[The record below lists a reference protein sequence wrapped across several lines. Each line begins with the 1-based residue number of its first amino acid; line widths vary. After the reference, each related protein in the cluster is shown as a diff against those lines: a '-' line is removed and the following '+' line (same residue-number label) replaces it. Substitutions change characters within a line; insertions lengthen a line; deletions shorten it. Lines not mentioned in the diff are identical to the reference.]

1 MCTEHAKTLTHR
13 SRAAVPSAGTGSAAP
28 TERQAPLDGAAS
40 GGIGLSRRAALLG
53 GATATAAAVLGAGPA
68 AAAGLAP
75 ALAASGGRGLVDLT
89 YPFTTAFPAYAAGEE
104 SSRSTY
110 VTIEQDGYYLQEW
123 HLFEHTGTHVDAPG
137 HFTPGGRLAPDLEL
151 AELISPAVVIDIADR
166 AARDPDAMVTV
177 DDLRAFER
185 RHGRIPDGAAGLMHS
200 GWGAK
205 VGNTEPTGAR
215 TRPGRCTSRA
225 FSGDA
230 CTWLLQRRRIQS
242 LGVDTLSIDPG
253 NSETFDAHLVLT
265 GADRYG
271 LENLANLDR
280 LPRRGATVVV
290 GLIPLEQ
297 GSGGPARVFASC

>member
-1 MCTEHAKTLTHR
+1 
-13 SRAAVPSAGTGSAAP
+13 
-28 TERQAPLDGAAS
+28 
-40 GGIGLSRRAALLG
+40 
-53 GATATAAAVLGAGPA
+53 
-68 AAAGLAP
+68 
-75 ALAASGGRGLVDLT
+75 
-89 YPFTTAFPAYAAGEE
+89 
-104 SSRSTY
+104 
-110 VTIEQDGYYLQEW
+110 
-123 HLFEHTGTHVDAPG
+123 
-137 HFTPGGRLAPDLEL
+137 
-151 AELISPAVVIDIADR
+151 VVIDIADR
-166 AARDPDAMVTV
+166 AARDPDTMVTV

-185 RHGRIPDGAAGLMHS
+185 KHGRIPNGAAVLMHS

-205 VGNTEPTGAR
+205 VGNTDAYRGTDASG
-215 TRPGRCTSRA
+215 TLHFPG

-280 LPRRGATVVV
+280 LPLRGTTVVV

-297 GSGGPARVFASC
+297 GSGGPARIFAFC